1 MGIEG
6 GEEEDAMK
14 TATGLTLI
22 AVGAILAFAIT
33 AEPPFFN
40 FQIAGFV
47 LMITGAAGMVIPR
60 RGYGWLRRRMVLRR
74 DRYGRLIRRET
85 SEEQLPPYIAINP
98 AADDTRDDLS
108 AVRTGADTGD
118 RIPSEETVD
127 EFREE

>member
-1 MGIEG
+1 
-6 GEEEDAMK
+6 MK

-47 LMITGAAGMVIPR
+47 LMIIGAAGLVMPR
-60 RGYGWLRRRMVLRR
+60 RGYGWLRRRMVFRR
-74 DRYGRLIRRET
+74 DRYGRLVPRET
-85 SEEQLPPYIAINP
+85 SEEHLPPYIALNP
-98 AADDTRDDLS
+98 AADDTREDLS
-108 AVRTGADTGD
+108 AVRTGAEPVD
-118 RIPSEETVD
+118 RIPPSVETVD

>member
-1 MGIEG
+1 MEQ

-33 AEPPFFN
+33 AEPSFFN

-47 LMITGAAGMVIPR
+47 LMITGAAGLVVPR
-60 RGYGWLRRRMVLRR
+60 RGYGWLRRRMVFRR
-74 DRYGRLIRRET
+74 DRYGRLVRRET
-85 SEEQLPPYIAINP
+85 DEEHLPPYIALNP
-98 AADDTRDDLS
+98 AADTRDDLS
-108 AVRTGADTGD
+108 AVRAGAEPSD
-118 RIPSEETVD
+118 RIPPAEEMVD